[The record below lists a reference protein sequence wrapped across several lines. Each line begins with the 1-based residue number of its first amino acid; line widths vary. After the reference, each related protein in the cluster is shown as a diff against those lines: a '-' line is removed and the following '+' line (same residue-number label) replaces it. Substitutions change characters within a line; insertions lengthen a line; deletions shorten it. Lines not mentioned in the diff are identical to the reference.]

1 MGVVSTPDPLA
12 RQAAERPGAV
22 AVVADG
28 VPWSYSDLHARAAG
42 LAAGLARVE
51 LRAGDLV
58 GVLAAN
64 SAQSVALI
72 HAAQRLAL
80 TLVPLNTRLTAA
92 ELAWQ
97 CRHLALRQ
105 VVADPAHAALARAAG
120 VDSVLALEA
129 LVGAASPLWEGPGLA
144 PDDAQALVFTSGTSG
159 RPKAARLTWANQQAS
174 AWASAERLGA
184 PPDER
189 WLCVLPFFHVGGL
202 AIVVRSCLYG
212 SAVVLAPDAR
222 VETIAEVI
230 RRDQVSLV
238 SLVPTHVHRL
248 LAYDPA
254 ALRPVR
260 LVLVGGAAA
269 RPALL
274 EQARAAGIRV
284 AATYGLTEACS
295 QVATALPEQ
304 VARKPGSVGQP
315 LPGTEVRI
323 LAEDGR
329 EAEPGQPGEI
339 VVRGPTV
346 FAGYAHDP
354 QATAAVLRA
363 GWLHTGDL
371 GWRDADG
378 DLWLLQRRS
387 DLIVSGGEN
396 VYPAEVEHV
405 LEQHPAVVVACVV
418 GLADAAWGQRV
429 AALVQLRAPI
439 TPADLIGFCRDH
451 LAGYKIPRTV
461 LFTKALPL
469 LANGKVDRSQ
479 VLDRLSR
486 GLTDSTEGDG

>member
-1 MGVVSTPDPLA
+1 MGVVSIPDPLA

-28 VPWSYSDLHARAAG
+28 ASWSYGDLHARAAG
-42 LAAGLARVE
+42 LAAGLAQAG
-51 LRAGDLV
+51 LRAGDRI
-58 GVLAAN
+58 GMLAAN

-72 HAAQRLAL
+72 HAAHRLAL

-105 VVADPAHAALARAAG
+105 VVADPAHFLLARAAD
-120 VDSVLALEA
+120 VDQVLALEA
-129 LVGAASPLWEGPGLA
+129 LAGAVPIWEGPGLA
-144 PDDAQALVFTSGTSG
+144 PDDVQALVFTSGTSG

-189 WLCVLPFFHVGGL
+189 WLCVLPVFHVGGM

-212 SAVVLAPDAR
+212 SAVVLARDAQ
-222 VETIAEVI
+222 VATIADVI
-230 RRDQVSLV
+230 RRDRISLV

-248 LAYDPA
+248 LAHDPD
-254 ALRPVR
+254 ALRQVR

-274 EQARAAGIRV
+274 EQARAAGIRI
-284 AATYGLTEACS
+284 ATTYGLTEACS
-295 QVATALPEQ
+295 QVATALPEL

-315 LPGTEVRI
+315 LPGTDVRI
-323 LAEDGR
+323 LADDGR
-329 EAEPGQPGEI
+329 EVAPGQPGEI

-354 QATAAVLRA
+354 LATAAVLRA

-371 GWRDADG
+371 GWRDAEG

-405 LEQHPAVVVACVV
+405 LERHPAVVAACVV
-418 GLADAAWGQRV
+418 GLADAEWGQRV

-439 TPADLIGFCRDH
+439 TPADLIAFCRDH

-461 LFTKALPL
+461 RVVEALPL
-469 LANGKVDRSQ
+469 LANGKVDRGQ
-479 VLDRLSR
+479 VLGVLA
-486 GLTDSTEGDG
+486 DGADGNR